1 MNTLSF
7 PQVSVNYKDS
17 DASRRIIVKSS
28 QSSYDIFKEAY
39 EECMQHHEECWVMF
53 LNQAN
58 RLIGVS
64 CISKCGISQTVVDIR
79 IIMQTALLSH
89 ASGIILS
96 HNHPSGNMVASS
108 SDNALTSRLKKACEL
123 LDIRLLDHIILSE
136 SEYMS
141 YADEGML

>member
-1 MNTLSF
+1 M
-7 PQVSVNYKDS
+7 
-17 DASRRIIVKSS
+17 
-28 QSSYDIFKEAY
+28 
-39 EECMQHHEECWVMF
+39 
-53 LNQAN
+53 
-58 RLIGVS
+58 
-64 CISKCGISQTVVDIR
+64 DIR

>member
-7 PQVSVNYKDS
+7 PQISVSYKDTDTS
-17 DASRRIIVKSS
+17 KRIVVKSS
-28 QSSYDIFKEAY
+28 QTSYDIFKEAY

-53 LNQAN
+53 LNHGGK
-58 RLIGVS
+58 LLGLS

-79 IIMQTALLSH
+79 IILQTALLAH

-96 HNHPSGNMVASS
+96 HNHPSGNIVASS
-108 SDNALTSRLKKACEL
+108 SDNAITSKLKKACEI

-136 SEYMS
+136 SGYMS
-141 YADEGML
+141 YSDEGML